1 MINLVS
7 QTSAHTSLYKFDR
20 STSNSHDAMLRL
32 KSLSINY
39 GVNLLNTK
47 TVLNCLPTGCKHMK
61 TDEEVEEVFNILERR
76 LYDDPSKV
84 RGV

>member
-1 MINLVS
+1 M
-7 QTSAHTSLYKFDR
+7 
-20 STSNSHDAMLRL
+20 
-32 KSLSINY
+32 SINH

-47 TVLNCLPTGCKHMK
+47 TVLNCVPTGCKHMK

-84 RGV
+84 RGYRDGYFVYLDMVLFTMVGC